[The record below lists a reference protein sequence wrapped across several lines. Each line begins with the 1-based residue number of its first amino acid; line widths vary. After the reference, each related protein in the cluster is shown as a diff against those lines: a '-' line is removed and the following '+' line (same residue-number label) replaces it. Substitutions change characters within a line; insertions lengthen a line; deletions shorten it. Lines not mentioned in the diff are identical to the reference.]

1 MRGGAVEEIQALKRQ
16 AMRDAQTIANLEA
29 CAEQQGKE
37 VRRLRAVV
45 EKWQPMIEDIKAMR
59 RVLGT
64 TSRAE
69 LMEDSP
75 ND

>member
-1 MRGGAVEEIQALKRQ
+1 MRGGAVDEIQSLKRQ

-29 CAEQQGKE
+29 CADQQGKE

-45 EKWQPMIEDIKAMR
+45 EKWQPMIEDMEAMR

-64 TSRAE
+64 TANRAVE
-69 LMEDSP
+69 QGSKK
-75 ND
+75 

>member
-1 MRGGAVEEIQALKRQ
+1 VRGGAVEEIQALKRQ

-29 CAEQQGKE
+29 CADQQSKE

-45 EKWQPMIEDIKAMR
+45 EKWQPMIEDMEAMR

-64 TSRAE
+64 TMNRGTE
-69 LMEDSP
+69 HG
-75 ND
+75 